1 MSEVDAAAGHA
12 RLSRQAARQQAM
24 TAHIMAEGS
33 VRIEQLAE
41 MFDISVMT
49 VHRDLDELEA
59 RGLLRKSRGVA
70 TAVPTSLVES
80 SDVYRSSRQGLEK
93 ESIAHAALEL
103 IEPGS
108 AIMIDD
114 STTAMH
120 IVPLLRTRRP
130 LTVITNSLTVMDQLR
145 GVSDVSLIGV
155 GGTYYNWC
163 SAFMGHLTTS
173 AIAGMRADMCIMST
187 AAITDDIAF
196 HQDLDTVDVKQAMF
210 RSSAK
215 RILLVDH
222 TKFTRRALHTL
233 YPLTA
238 FDHVV
243 VDASTPAEQVTHL
256 REIGVSVL
264 VAPRRSTTG
273 RAGHARTPPP
283 ETP

>member
-1 MSEVDAAAGHA
+1 MSEVDDAGHA

-24 TAHIMAEGS
+24 TGHIMAEGS
-33 VRIEQLAE
+33 VRIEQLSE

-80 SDVYRSSRQGLEK
+80 SDVYRSGREALEK
-93 ESIAHAALEL
+93 ESIAQAALEL

-120 IVPLLRTRRP
+120 VVPYLRTRRP
-130 LTVITNSLTVMDQLR
+130 LTVISNSLTVMDQLR

-163 SAFMGHLTTS
+163 SSFMGHLTTATIS
-173 AIAGMRADMCIMST
+173 GMRADLCIMST
-187 AAITDDIAF
+187 AAISDDVAF
-196 HQDLDTVDVKQAMF
+196 HQDLDTIDVKQAMF
-210 RSSAK
+210 RASA
-215 RILLVDH
+215 RRVLLVDH

-243 VDASTPAEQVTHL
+243 VDAATPVEQVAHL
-256 REIGVSVL
+256 RDIGVPVT
-264 VAPRRSTTG
+264 VAPRRAATA
-273 RAGHARTPPP
+273 RAGASRTVSDSV
-283 ETP
+283 